1 MDFKEYDAKREQL
14 TKRFIEQADPLR
26 RARNI
31 EAWREVRLAYSRE
44 IRTLHAKWQASLPD
58 EEKKVMG

>member
-26 RARNI
+26 RAGNI

-44 IRTLHAKWQASLPD
+44 IQSLYAEWQTSLPD
-58 EEKKVMG
+58 EEKKVMD